1 MIIVNRYIGVVDIAT
16 IVMNIV
22 ARVLSRSSI
31 VVMNIVATIVIIT
44 YMYLQIYYYCYNYS
58 TVIIWMLEHHDS
70 VAHGES
76 SPALI
81 LN

>member
-31 VVMNIVATIVIIT
+31 IVMNIVATIVIIT
-44 YMYLQIYYYCYNYS
+44 YMYVQIYYYCYNYS

>member
-22 ARVLSRSSI
+22 ARFLSRSSI
-31 VVMNIVATIVIIT
+31 IVMNIVATIVIIT

>member
-31 VVMNIVATIVIIT
+31 IVMNIVATIVIIT

>member
-1 MIIVNRYIGVVDIAT
+1 
-16 IVMNIV
+16 MNIV

-31 VVMNIVATIVIIT
+31 IVMNIVATIVIIT

>member
-1 MIIVNRYIGVVDIAT
+1 
-16 IVMNIV
+16 MNIV

-31 VVMNIVATIVIIT
+31 IVMNIVATIVIITST

-58 TVIIWMLEHHDS
+58 TVIIWVLEHHDS
-70 VAHGES
+70 VSHGES

>member
-31 VVMNIVATIVIIT
+31 IVMNIVATIVIIT
-44 YMYLQIYYYCYNYS
+44 YMYLQIYYYCNNYS